1 MGLAHLCFT
10 RHTCRLTSFF
20 VRSLFTLVQTDRDL
34 SFFLMSD
41 LNSMPDTNSM
51 TDRQKLVRTRNTKI
65 VATLGP
71 SSSSAEAIKALFL
84 RGVDVFRFN
93 YSHGTVEDHAKRMD
107 IVRALEEE
115 VGRPIAVIADLQGP
129 KLRVGAFVNGGTD
142 LTPGQSFRLDMDD
155 TPGDK
160 TRAYLRHPEIFSA
173 VGEGDMLLVDDGKL
187 ALKITEMGKDYA
199 ITEVIS
205 GTHISD
211 RKGVNVPG
219 VLLPISP
226 LTEKDRR
233 DLSHALDIGADW
245 IALSFVQRVE
255 DVAEARRL
263 INGRAPLII
272 KVEKPSAVEY
282 LDQMIEVTDAMMVAR
297 GDLGV
302 EMPPEDVPII
312 QKRIVKACRRA
323 GKPVI
328 VATQMLESMINSPTA
343 TRAEASDVATAVF
356 DGADAVMLSAETA
369 AGAYPNEAVNMMN
382 RIAERVEHDP
392 VYRSFLDAD
401 HLDPESTAADAIT
414 AAARQVARTID
425 AAAIVTYTTSGS
437 TTLRAARE
445 RPDVPILCLTSNTKT
460 ARRMALCWGV
470 HSVTTE
476 DIKDFS
482 EMVAKACRIAYDDGL
497 AKEGQ
502 RLVVTAGVPFGT
514 PGNTNVLRIAW
525 VER

>member
-1 MGLAHLCFT
+1 
-10 RHTCRLTSFF
+10 
-20 VRSLFTLVQTDRDL
+20 
-34 SFFLMSD
+34 
-41 LNSMPDTNSM
+41 M
-51 TDRQKLVRTRNTKI
+51 TDRKSHIRTRSTKI

-71 SSSSAEAIKALFL
+71 SSSSASAIRDLFE

-93 YSHGTVEDHAKRMD
+93 YSHGTQDDHANRMA
-107 IVRALEEE
+107 IVRELEEE
-115 VGRPIAVIADLQGP
+115 TGRPMAVMADLQGP
-129 KLRVGAFVNGGTD
+129 KLRVGSFVDGGAD
-142 LTPGQSFRLDMDD
+142 LTPGQSFRFDMDD
-155 TPGDK
+155 KLGDAK
-160 TRAYLRHPEIFSA
+160 RAYLRHPEIFAAIS
-173 VGEGDMLLVDDGKL
+173 EGDRLLVDDGKV
-187 ALKITEMGKDYA
+187 ALRVMEAGKDYA
-199 ITEVIS
+199 ETQVMS
-205 GTHISD
+205 GTRISD

-219 VLLPISP
+219 VVLPISP

-233 DLSHALDIGADW
+233 DLNHALDIGADW

-263 INGRAPLII
+263 INGRAPLVV
-272 KVEKPSAVEY
+272 KMEKPSAI
-282 LDQMIEVTDAMMVAR
+282 DQLEMMVEVTDAMMVAR

-302 EMPPEDVPII
+302 EMAPERVPMI
-312 QKRIVKACRRA
+312 QKKMIRACREA

-369 AGAYPNEAVNMMN
+369 AGAYPREAVDMMN
-382 RIAERVEHDP
+382 RIAETVEHDP
-392 VYRSFLDAD
+392 VYRTTFDNE
-401 HLDPESTAADAIT
+401 HFDPENTAADAIT
-414 AAARQVARTID
+414 AAARQVAHTIQ

-445 RPDVPILCLTSNTKT
+445 RPDVPILCLTSKTAT
-460 ARRMALCWGV
+460 ARRLALCWGV
-470 HSVTTE
+470 HSVTT
-476 DIKDFS
+476 DDVKDFP

-525 VER
+525 VDR